1 MPLPMNPGVKMTVPV
16 GIRVGPKASAVKTF
30 SNEYCNDGIGR
41 QVDEFPWAM
50 KKPAGQAR

>member
-1 MPLPMNPGVKMTVPV
+1 MPLPRNPGVKMIVPV
-16 GIRVGPKASAVKTF
+16 GIRVGPKASAVKSF
-30 SNEYCNDGIGR
+30 SNEYCNDGIGI